1 MINRTGDDVLAA
13 KFNPFDGVT
22 PDFGTFLSA
31 GNIFKSALAI
41 VWAGALCYLAA
52 KLILAGAKMAN
63 ARRHGYANSVEDALG
78 EVKWVL
84 GALVVVVA
92 APIIFL
98 ATTSLV
104 G

>member
-1 MINRTGDDVLAA
+1 MHGANLGAQ
-13 KFNPFDGVT
+13 FNPFNGVT
-22 PDFGTFLSA
+22 PDFQTFLSA
-31 GNIFKSALAI
+31 GNIFKSGLAI
-41 VWAGALCYLAA
+41 LWAGSLCYLAV

-78 EVKWVL
+78 EVKWV
-84 GALVVVVA
+84 VA
-92 APIIFL
+92 ALLIVVGAPLIFI

>member
-1 MINRTGDDVLAA
+1 MTTYHAA
-13 KFNPFDGVT
+13 KFNPFEGVT
-22 PDFGTFLSA
+22 PDFQTFLSA

-41 VWAGALCYLAA
+41 LWAGALCYLAA

-78 EVKWVL
+78 EVKWVVAAL
-84 GALVVVVA
+84 IIVVGSPLIFVATTALV
-92 APIIFL
+92 
-98 ATTSLV
+98 